1 MKRRRFCFL
10 ANVMGLGVS
19 VEFEDILSPKRL
31 TWVRPPQGV
40 GYIAAEMG
48 DCENEYEQKDHDNYA
63 VVR

>member
-1 MKRRRFCFL
+1 
-10 ANVMGLGVS
+10 MGLGVS

-48 DCENEYEQKDHDNYA
+48 DCENEYEQKDHDNYT